1 MLAYIVMPKIDGI
14 GETRRGVA
22 MDPAIRVMF
31 FIRVAIFVFVTVRSR
46 NRTSRH
52 CPTCFSC
59 ADLSTELARPCPFKP
74 VLA

>member
-1 MLAYIVMPKIDGI
+1 MLAYIVIPKIDGI

-52 CPTCFSC
+52 CP
-59 ADLSTELARPCPFKP
+59 FKP